1 MRASSPGR
9 PTRSTMSRVSIA
21 TCAALLSCAVAGAQD
36 RARETVADAIVSGT
50 GGAAAFTQRADR
62 APEVAEEYRRQLG
75 GIAIN
80 GRNNAPWRAPD
91 IDGITVARLD
101 AAEPS
106 EFQILAPFGTT
117 LGWLRFSPDG
127 AWLSYVVVRD
137 TGVEQW
143 VAEIA
148 RGIPRPLTSASLNAA
163 WGEPCQWLADSSG
176 MLCRFL
182 VSGRGSPP
190 EACGCALRVLLH
202 EPARLRPPG
211 HRTAQRSGR
220 TRPVR
225 ARGACAEQRPAAR
238 RQARGI
244 VRRRTPPR
252 TRSAARLSS
261 WTRTATWCAGWPT
274 CRPAA
279 TCRADAARSSRMD

>member
-1 MRASSPGR
+1 
-9 PTRSTMSRVSIA
+9 MSRVSIA

-50 GGAAAFTQRADR
+50 GSAVAFTQRADR
-62 APEVAEEYRRQLG
+62 SPAVAEEYRRQLG

-101 AAEPS
+101 AAETS
-106 EFQILAPFGTT
+106 EFEVLAPFGTT

-190 EACGCALRVLLH
+190 EAADALFEYYFTSQIGTVRLATGRRSDLGAPGLFARAEPIPNSDQLLVV
-202 EPARLRPPG
+202 RL
-211 HRTAQRSGR
+211 AAASG
-220 TRPVR
+220 
-225 ARGACAEQRPAAR
+225 
-238 RQARGI
+238 
-244 VRRRTPPR
+244 
-252 TRSAARLSS
+252 
-261 WTRTATWCAGWPT
+261 
-274 CRPAA
+274 
-279 TCRADAARSSRMD
+279 ADAAAPQIRRSVEILDAGGNLARRLADLPAGGDVPR

>member
-1 MRASSPGR
+1 
-9 PTRSTMSRVSIA
+9 MSRVSIA
-21 TCAALLSCAVAGAQD
+21 ICAALLSCAVAGAQD

-106 EFQILAPFGTT
+106 EFQILAPFDTT

-127 AWLSYVVVRD
+127 AWLSYVVIRD

-148 RGIPRPLTSASLNAA
+148 SGIPRPLTSASLNAA

-190 EACGCALRVLLH
+190 EDADALFEYYFTSQLGSVLLATGRRSDLGVPGLFARA
-202 EPARLRPPG
+202 EPVPNSDQLLVVRLGESSATDADAHQIR
-211 HRTAQRSGR
+211 RSVELLDADGNL
-220 TRPVR
+220 
-225 ARGACAEQRPAAR
+225 
-238 RQARGI
+238 
-244 VRRRTPPR
+244 VRRLADLPAGSDVPR
-252 TRSAARLSS
+252 
-261 WTRTATWCAGWPT
+261 
-274 CRPAA
+274 
-279 TCRADAARSSRMD
+279 

>member
-1 MRASSPGR
+1 
-9 PTRSTMSRVSIA
+9 MSRVSIA
-21 TCAALLSCAVAGAQD
+21 ICAALLSCAVAGAQD

-106 EFQILAPFGTT
+106 EFQILAPFDTT

-127 AWLSYVVVRD
+127 AWLSYVVIRD

-163 WGEPCQWLADSSG
+163 WGEPCQWLTDSSG

-190 EACGCALRVLLH
+190 EDADALFEYYFTSQLSSVLLATGRRSDLGVPGLFARA
-202 EPARLRPPG
+202 EPVPNSGQLLVVRLG
-211 HRTAQRSGR
+211 GSSG
-220 TRPVR
+220 
-225 ARGACAEQRPAAR
+225 
-238 RQARGI
+238 
-244 VRRRTPPR
+244 
-252 TRSAARLSS
+252 
-261 WTRTATWCAGWPT
+261 
-274 CRPAA
+274 
-279 TCRADAARSSRMD
+279 ADAAAHQIRRTVEILDADGSLVRRLADLPAGGDVPR